1 MGQRPRICQ
10 TVGAAGPR
18 GGIPR
23 SNQVRS
29 YGDHGPRSQ
38 RSFRAVLSPR
48 PAPATLR
55 GVPPLLTYAFLS
67 ASVDVYAG
75 HQEQSLDPIAVGAI
89 SFTIAALVFLVP
101 DGARRRSATLRP
113 LRTHPYEVIA
123 LNVSIAVTWLFLLY
137 ALKLLEPAVVNAVA
151 LAVGPTL
158 TVLLGP
164 VLRRGARVLTT
175 EVIAGAGIMILIGVL
190 SWGSLAGVSGV
201 RHIGVGAAVMGLAAT
216 LLSGLGTTGNVI
228 FSKRLS
234 EAGYRPSEVLP
245 IRYFLMIAICWVLVP
260 FGMVNGSPRRSC
272 PRRSSRSLASW
283 ARTTWS
289 SAGWATPS
297 RSPCRCS
304 RIWRLSSPSSCNCWT
319 ADSRHRLSRWRE
331 CSASPRSLPRGW
343 RRGAATR
350 HGPGRRWRRLGSR
363 VRPRNH
369 DRSDPAPNTD
379 QRRVHALRIWLSTVR
394 RGVERPV
401 FHRPGPGGGPG
412 RCGAGRPPR
421 TTDARTGRTQGIDL
435 LGAAHHGR

>member
-1 MGQRPRICQ
+1 M
-10 TVGAAGPR
+10 
-18 GGIPR
+18 
-23 SNQVRS
+23 RS

-260 FGMVNGSPRRSC
+260 FGHGQRLTAALVPAAVIALIGIVGPNYLVQRGLGHTEPITVSLFQNLAPVFTFLLQLLD
-272 PRRSSRSLASW
+272 SRLKTSAVSLAGVLGITALVAAGVA
-283 ARTTWS
+283 ARGRYEARAGPS
-289 SAGWATPS
+289 LAPAGQPGSAAQS
-297 RSPCRCS
+297 
-304 RIWRLSSPSSCNCWT
+304 
-319 ADSRHRLSRWRE
+319 
-331 CSASPRSLPRGW
+331 
-343 RRGAATR
+343 
-350 HGPGRRWRRLGSR
+350 
-363 VRPRNH
+363 
-369 DRSDPAPNTD
+369 
-379 QRRVHALRIWLSTVR
+379 
-394 RGVERPV
+394 
-401 FHRPGPGGGPG
+401 
-412 RCGAGRPPR
+412 
-421 TTDARTGRTQGIDL
+421 
-435 LGAAHHGR
+435 